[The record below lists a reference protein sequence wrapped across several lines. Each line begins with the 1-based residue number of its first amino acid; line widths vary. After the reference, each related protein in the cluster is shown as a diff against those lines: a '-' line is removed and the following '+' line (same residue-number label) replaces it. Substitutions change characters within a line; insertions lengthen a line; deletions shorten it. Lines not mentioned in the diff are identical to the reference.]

1 MSSENAFEKRYVDP
15 KDQSD
20 VEGLLEHFNLPPK
33 AIAFLR
39 TNKRI
44 IQVLLVLI
52 LAAVVGSS
60 LYKSY
65 RQNQIEG
72 GASLLSVAVSKQ
84 GEERAAELEN
94 VITEF
99 SNTTSAI
106 WAKVELAHLA
116 MQEERYD
123 DAIAA
128 YDRVLA
134 EVKPDNPGYA
144 LALFG
149 KARGYEAAEK
159 YEEAYGSYNSL
170 KDIEGY
176 LYTGYTGMARAKE
189 AQGKIDEALGVYG
202 QYQTVLNS
210 TVGSEQQKLV
220 VEERISLLKTKK

>member
-1 MSSENAFEKRYVDP
+1 MSSQNAFEKRYVDP

-44 IQVLLVLI
+44 IQVILVLI
-52 LAAVVGSS
+52 LAAVVGFS

-65 RQNQIEG
+65 RQNQIED
-72 GASLLSVAVSKQ
+72 GASSLSVALSKE
-84 GEERAAELEN
+84 GEQRKAGLED
-94 VITEF
+94 VINEF
-99 SNTTSAI
+99 SSTTSAT

-116 MQEERYD
+116 MKEERYD
-123 DAIAA
+123 DAVAA
-128 YDRVLA
+128 YDRVLT
-134 EVKPDNPGYA
+134 EVKADNPGYA

-159 YEEAYGSYNSL
+159 YDEAYAVYSSL

-176 LYTGYTGMARAKE
+176 QYTGYTGMARVKE

-220 VEERISLLKTKK
+220 IEERVSLLKTKK